1 MKTLRFIGLMLL
13 TGIIFFILF
22 IVYSTITY
30 YDPPQR
36 VIVAENI
43 KPDTIPCNSVLSVIS
58 WNIGYAGLGDNMDFF
73 YDSGKKVRD
82 TRRRTITNL
91 DSINSFVKQ
100 NSSSTF
106 FLIQEVDLHSKR
118 SYFINERDTLISQ
131 TAYHSALAPNYM
143 VNFVPIPPTSPMGRV
158 NSGVMSLSKYLPISA
173 TRYSYPGRF
182 SWPNRLFNLRR
193 CMLVNRYPTANG
205 KEFVLINTHMS
216 AFDDGSLKKQEMEFL
231 KDFILAE
238 YAKANY
244 VLVGGDW
251 NQSPPNFPL
260 TTFGD
265 NYKVDFFRLTNIS
278 PDYMPNDW
286 KWVFDPKSPTNRYL
300 NESYTPGKT
309 FRSIIDLFLVSP
321 NVEVL
326 QNRTID
332 LNFTNSDHNPISM
345 SFKLLP

>member
-13 TGIIFFILF
+13 TGIMFFILF

-106 FLIQEVDLHSKR
+106 FLIQEIDLHSKR

-131 TAYHSALAPNYM
+131 TAYHSALA
-143 VNFVPIPPTSPMGRV
+143 
-158 NSGVMSLSKYLPISA
+158 
-173 TRYSYPGRF
+173 
-182 SWPNRLFNLRR
+182 
-193 CMLVNRYPTANG
+193 
-205 KEFVLINTHMS
+205 
-216 AFDDGSLKKQEMEFL
+216 Q
-231 KDFILAE
+231 
-238 YAKANY
+238 
-244 VLVGGDW
+244 
-251 NQSPPNFPL
+251 
-260 TTFGD
+260 
-265 NYKVDFFRLTNIS
+265 
-278 PDYMPNDW
+278 
-286 KWVFDPKSPTNRYL
+286 
-300 NESYTPGKT
+300 
-309 FRSIIDLFLVSP
+309 
-321 NVEVL
+321 
-326 QNRTID
+326 TIW
-332 LNFTNSDHNPISM
+332 
-345 SFKLLP
+345 